1 MDNSPLKTVKTMLQT
16 ISKKNSRTVI
26 LLLAKFNKLH
36 FGALKKK
43 SKIEGKSLTNT
54 LNELLSEGL
63 ITKEYED
70 PSKRTAKV
78 YYSLTTLGKEVLE
91 IYELTEELERKRE
104 AEVKENF
111 GITINGDVNGGIIIG
126 NNSKVHIKKH

>member
-1 MDNSPLKTVKTMLQT
+1 MLQT

-78 YYSLTTLGKEVLE
+78 YYSLTNLGKEALK
-91 IYELTEELERKRE
+91 IYELAEELERKRE
-104 AEVKENF
+104 AGNSGV
-111 GITINGDVNGGIIIG
+111 IINGDVNGGIIIG